1 MAEAKY
7 DFQHR
12 MRQVHRPRRQ
22 MGKRPLPGQITIT
35 GHWQIQAP
43 KHSDLL
49 ARVALDLQDYF
60 QVSMGITVAITP
72 ETVSD
77 FVISYEIDPSLSKEG
92 AYRVAAEESR
102 IRLIGQSERA
112 AAQASYLL
120 EDLLNL
126 AWKVQEMGKSVWL
139 YTGYTYESIVDAQD
153 EVNYMR
159 FRLAC
164 AVDVLVDGEYRED
177 ERDITLKYRGSRN
190 QRLIDMQRTSVTLDL
205 DGAVLKTR
213 IALWGEDGEE

>member
-1 MAEAKY
+1 MNIAKINPCDVANGPGVRVSVFVSGCRRHCPGCHNEQAW
-7 DFQHR
+7 DFGYGEPYTDATR
-12 MRQVHRPRRQ
+12 EYILALLEPDYID
-22 MGKRPLPGQITIT
+22 GITIL
-35 GHWQIQAP
+35 GGEP
-43 KHSDLL
+43 
-49 ARVALDLQDYF
+49 
-60 QVSMGITVAITP
+60 MEP
-72 ETVSD
+72 EN
-77 FVISYEIDPSLSKEG
+77 
-92 AYRVAAEESR
+92 
-102 IRLIGQSERA
+102 
-112 AAQASYLL
+112 L

-190 QRLIDMQRTSVTLDL
+190 QRLIDMLRTSVTLDL